1 MILQYLFN
9 FIASEKEEDKNQ
21 RKWQKIIDKTFITKI
36 DFEENNMEEKINDK
50 FQNDQEIK
58 NIINELYIKQ
68 KNSQYLFNKQRQ
80 ILKKFN
86 LQEKIQLEETRVI
99 KENEEAKNNDI
110 FNDAIQKLAA
120 RHMLGFEPIIVI
132 RQKILAKIQ
141 AKYNINAENMEQ
153 LTNYF
158 ESNEDSDKELEI
170 GRKEKQIEVLEN
182 ILSDSKQ
189 FDYKE
194 VDKATIIQVKN
205 EIKNY
210 EKDLVIKASQNDDEL
225 NNIEELMIKEQEEN
239 NLNKMQEEEN
249 FDSIENEYDDDLKIK
264 ISNYINIGETEEDE
278 KKFEL
283 SIEEFKKEIIDEIK
297 DEMKN
302 EIKDDNK
309 IEEDKICNIDE
320 YNEFNSSILNNL
332 AWKLKYQ
339 KKLSDF
345 DNQILLYVT
354 HSIIDEL
361 NCAKK
366 NKRDFDL
373 IISPQELMKFLKQF
387 HLEKAIENFSSPND
401 IPKKSVSASPNTNS
415 QI

>member
-1 MILQYLFN
+1 
-9 FIASEKEEDKNQ
+9 
-21 RKWQKIIDKTFITKI
+21 
-36 DFEENNMEEKINDK
+36 MEEKIKDK
-50 FQNDQEIK
+50 FQNDQEIR

-86 LQEKIQLEETRVI
+86 LQEKIQLEETRII

-194 VDKATIIQVKN
+194 VDKATIILVKD

-210 EKDLVIKASQNDDEL
+210 EKDLVIKASQNDDDEL
-225 NNIEELMIKEQEEN
+225 NNIEQLMIKEQEEN

-249 FDSIENEYDDDLKIK
+249 FDSNENENDDDMKIK
-264 ISNYINIGETEEDE
+264 ITNYINIGENEEDE

-302 EIKDDNK
+302 EIKDENK
-309 IEEDKICNIDE
+309 IEEEKICNIDE

-366 NKRDFDL
+366 NKRDFNL
-373 IISPQELMKFLKQF
+373 IVSPQELMKFLKQF
-387 HLEKAIENFSSPND
+387 HVEKVAENFSSPND
-401 IPKKSVSASPNTNS
+401 IQKKSVSASPNTNS

>member
-1 MILQYLFN
+1 
-9 FIASEKEEDKNQ
+9 
-21 RKWQKIIDKTFITKI
+21 
-36 DFEENNMEEKINDK
+36 MEEKIKDK
-50 FQNDQEIK
+50 FQNDQEIR

-86 LQEKIQLEETRVI
+86 LQEKIQLEETRII

-210 EKDLVIKASQNDDEL
+210 EKDLVIKASQNDDDEL
-225 NNIEELMIKEQEEN
+225 NNIEQLMIKEQEEN

-249 FDSIENEYDDDLKIK
+249 FDSNENENDDDMKIK
-264 ISNYINIGETEEDE
+264 ITNYINIGENEEDE

-302 EIKDDNK
+302 EIKDENK
-309 IEEDKICNIDE
+309 IEEEKICNIDE

-366 NKRDFDL
+366 NKRDFNF
-373 IISPQELMKFLKQF
+373 IISPQELMKFLKEY
-387 HLEKAIENFSSPND
+387 HIEKPKESFYSPKDNS
-401 IPKKSVSASPNTNS
+401 KKSISASPNNNS

>member
-1 MILQYLFN
+1 MPSFN
-9 FIASEKEEDKNQ
+9 YIASENEEDKNQ
-21 RKWQKIIDKTFITKI
+21 RKWQKIIDKTFTTKI
-36 DFEENNMEEKINDK
+36 DFEENNMEEKIKDK
-50 FQNDQEIK
+50 FQNDQEIR

-86 LQEKIQLEETRVI
+86 LQEKIQLEETRII

-210 EKDLVIKASQNDDEL
+210 EKDLVIKASQNDDDEL
-225 NNIEELMIKEQEEN
+225 NNIEQLMIKEQEEN

-249 FDSIENEYDDDLKIK
+249 FDSNENENDDDMKIK
-264 ISNYINIGETEEDE
+264 ITNYINIGENEEDE

-302 EIKDDNK
+302 EIKDENK
-309 IEEDKICNIDE
+309 IEEEKICNIDE

-366 NKRDFDL
+366 NKRDFNL
-373 IISPQELMKFLKQF
+373 IVSPQELMKFLKQF
-387 HLEKAIENFSSPND
+387 HVEKVAENFSSPND
-401 IPKKSVSASPNTNS
+401 IQKKSVSASPNTNS

>member
-1 MILQYLFN
+1 
-9 FIASEKEEDKNQ
+9 
-21 RKWQKIIDKTFITKI
+21 
-36 DFEENNMEEKINDK
+36 MEEKINDK

-170 GRKEKQIEVLEN
+170 KRKEKQIEVLEN

-264 ISNYINIGETEEDE
+264 MSNYINIGETEEDE

>member
-1 MILQYLFN
+1 
-9 FIASEKEEDKNQ
+9 
-21 RKWQKIIDKTFITKI
+21 
-36 DFEENNMEEKINDK
+36 MEEKIEDK
-50 FQNDQEIK
+50 FKNDQEIK

-80 ILKKFN
+80 TLKKFN
-86 LQEKIQLEETRVI
+86 LQEKIQREETRII

-110 FNDAIQKLAA
+110 YNDGIQKLAA
-120 RHMLGFEPIIVI
+120 RHMLGFEPITVI

-141 AKYNINAENMEQ
+141 AKYNINEENMNI

-158 ESNEDSDKELEI
+158 ESNVDSDKELEI
-170 GRKEKQIEVLEN
+170 RRKEKQIEVLEN
-182 ILSDSKQ
+182 ILSDSKK

-194 VDKATIIQVKN
+194 VDKAIIIKVKN

-210 EKDLVIKASQNDDEL
+210 EKDLVLKASQNEDDDDL
-225 NNIEELMIKEQEEN
+225 KNIEELMKKEQEEN
-239 NLNKMQEEEN
+239 ELNKMQEEEN
-249 FDSIENEYDDDLKIK
+249 FDSLENEYDDDLKIK
-264 ISNYINIGETEEDE
+264 ITNYLNIGEGEEDE
-278 KKFEL
+278 KKFAT
-283 SIEEFKKEIIDEIK
+283 SIEEFKKEIEDEIK
-297 DEMKN
+297 KEMEDENKN
-302 EIKDDNK
+302 ENK
-309 IEEDKICNIDE
+309 IEEEKICNIDE

-366 NKRDFDL
+366 NKRDFNF
-373 IISPQELMKFLKQF
+373 IISPQELMKFLKEF
-387 HLEKAIENFSSPND
+387 HIEKVIENFSSP
-401 IPKKSVSASPNTNS
+401 PKKSVSGSPNTAS